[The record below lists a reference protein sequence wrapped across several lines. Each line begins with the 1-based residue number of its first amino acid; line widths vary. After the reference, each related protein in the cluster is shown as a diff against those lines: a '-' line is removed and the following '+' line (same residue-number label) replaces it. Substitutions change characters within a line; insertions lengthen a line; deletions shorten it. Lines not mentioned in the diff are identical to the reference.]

1 MVAEDVG
8 TDTLGMRQRLGLAA
22 IPEEGEV
29 EMLRE
34 GDLRAGDHFHGLVE
48 VPISRKPGDSFAMD
62 CFPASW
68 DLPLMKCRRE
78 KAFGRKE
85 HTFAVKAMATQGET

>member
-8 TDTLGMRQRLGLAA
+8 TDTLGTRQRLGLAA
-22 IPEEGEV
+22 IPEQGEV
-29 EMLRE
+29 EMLRKRN
-34 GDLRAGDHFHGLVE
+34 LRAGERFHGRVE
-48 VPISRKPGDSFAMD
+48 VPIRRKSFAMD

-68 DLPLMKCRRE
+68 DRPLMKCRRE

-85 HTFAVKAMATQGET
+85 HTFVVNAMATQGDS